1 MLIIL
6 SPTGYRAG
14 KAGAVPARARSL
26 GERRTPTQKPTDGR
40 SASPTRTTER
50 PMFSSLKKGLD
61 VLSSAASSV
70 KNVATS
76 SGTVLQFGDM
86 QVVTTALLAEGGYSY
101 VYSAREV
108 SSNARSFAAKKV
120 LAQDPET
127 RDVAEVETK
136 CLQQFDGH
144 PGFVRCF
151 GATSKPLPNRA
162 VEYWMLLEF
171 CTNGSL
177 IDVIYKKSKG
187 GNYEKRPALSAARI
201 LEIFEQVVASVAHM
215 HAQSPPVRAAALSL
229 SSASA
234 LPTPHFSLTSLLSRR

>member
-1 MLIIL
+1 M
-6 SPTGYRAG
+6 SF
-14 KAGAVPARARSL
+14 
-26 GERRTPTQKPTDGR
+26 
-40 SASPTRTTER
+40 
-50 PMFSSLKKGLD
+50 FSKGLD
-61 VLSSAASSV
+61 VLKSAASSV

-76 SGTVLQFGDM
+76 SGTVLHFGDL

-108 SSNARSFAAKKV
+108 SSHARSFAAKKV
-120 LAQDPET
+120 LAQDAET

-144 PGFVRCF
+144 PGFVRCY

-177 IDVIYKKSKG
+177 IDVIYKKGKG
-187 GNYEKRPALSAARI
+187 GTYEKRPALSAARI
-201 LEIFEQVVASVAHM
+201 LEIFEQVVAAVAHM
-215 HAQSPPVRAAALSL
+215 HAQSPPVRAAAQ
-229 SSASA
+229 
-234 LPTPHFSLTSLLSRR
+234 LPPPPRARRFSLLA

>member
-1 MLIIL
+1 
-6 SPTGYRAG
+6 
-14 KAGAVPARARSL
+14 
-26 GERRTPTQKPTDGR
+26 
-40 SASPTRTTER
+40 
-50 PMFSSLKKGLD
+50 MFSSLKKGLD

-162 VEYWMLLEF
+162 SSTGCYS
-171 CTNGSL
+171 N
-177 IDVIYKKSKG
+177 
-187 GNYEKRPALSAARI
+187 SAQTAR
-201 LEIFEQVVASVAHM
+201 
-215 HAQSPPVRAAALSL
+215 
-229 SSASA
+229 
-234 LPTPHFSLTSLLSRR
+234 